1 MTSNFRTLA
10 LVFQLQLKQMAVD
23 AFVIFAVVVQPL
35 FVALLALYMLRDT
48 DGFQAIYVVVG
59 SAMTGL
65 WSGTLFFSAFNI
77 NFERWAGTLESIV
90 ASPSSLQLI
99 VSGKSVANTVL
110 ALSSM
115 VVAYALAAL
124 FFGYQL
130 TISNPPA
137 FVISTL
143 LGVFSLIAFGLL
155 LAPFFSLVIGAGA
168 WVNALEFPMFILG
181 GFLFPLLLLPTW
193 VTPISYALAPYW
205 AARAMHDTSSGNAAM
220 NDVLLSWG
228 MMLVL
233 SLIYLIVSGI
243 FFRRLLVKAR
253 VDATLSMQ

>member
-1 MTSNFRTLA
+1 MTANFRTLA

-23 AFVIFAVVVQPL
+23 AFVLFAVIVQPL
-35 FVALLALYMLRDT
+35 FVALLALYMLKDT
-48 DGFQAIYVVVG
+48 DGFEAIYVVVG

-77 NFERWAGTLESIV
+77 NFERWTGTLESIV

-99 VSGKSVANTVL
+99 VSGKSIANTVL
-110 ALSSM
+110 SLSSM

-130 TISNPPA
+130 TIANPPA
-137 FVISTL
+137 FAISVI
-143 LGVFSLIAFGLL
+143 LGVFSLISFGLL

-193 VTPISYALAPYW
+193 VTPISLVLAPYW
-205 AARAMHDTSSGNAAM
+205 AARAMHDTSSGSASL
-220 NDVLLSWG
+220 NDLLLSWG
-228 MMLVL
+228 MMIIL
-233 SLIYLIVSGI
+233 SLIYLVLSSML
-243 FFRRLLVKAR
+243 FKRLLVKAR